1 MTVMNQNFNSEIKN
15 KILERA
21 RVLNITKK
29 NKEKK

>member
-1 MTVMNQNFNSEIKN
+1 MEQGFNSEIKN

-21 RVLNITKK
+21 RVLNIAKT